1 MNTNYLLCIEYMS
14 FYSEYHHKRG
24 RDLRPDRPSKK
35 PLFDPEWYGDASSTL
50 YTNKWMS
57 HVEVD
62 SQGRFKSTYKYDI
75 VTDPFYVAWKS
86 EYGRGGSPEIFMKTP
101 YYKDSQIIR
110 SQEFHDWAMSKR
122 SSRGRPRPFDVA
134 DFLHSYKISP
144 EYRNLK
150 PPAPAPADP
159 KPSEPKD
166 SEKTTVQIEYS
177 TRGKLFQAWRDS
189 LRKNGD
195 WRSDDELFQEW
206 INNVPK
212 SDEDRYYEKE
222 WLAKQQK
229 FVDEINSGEVPED
242 INSRTGYYE
251 RFLDRTEDEREGWQ
265 NAKDSYGAGFQDLT
279 PVERYKYWKEW
290 TKRNKEPENPEKPTP
305 QNPPKAEPTPPKS
318 NPVKPTPQNPPKAE
332 PTPPKSNPVKPT
344 PQNPPQ
350 PKPQEPKKK
359 DPVAPPPPKKKD
371 PVAPPPP
378 KKKDPVQP
386 SPSQPLN
393 PGGNKKK
400 PPSNP
405 TPPSNPGR
413 PVFGETTQVF
423 LFEGFV

>member
-1 MNTNYLLCIEYMS
+1 MNTKLLCIEYMS
-14 FYSEYHHKRG
+14 FYAKYHHSRG
-24 RDLRPDRPSKK
+24 RDLRPDRPSRR
-35 PLFDPEWYGDASSTL
+35 PLFDPEWYGDASSAL

-75 VTDPFYVAWKS
+75 VSDPFYVAWS
-86 EYGRGGSPEIFMKTP
+86 NQYGRGASPEIFMKSP

-110 SQEFHDWAMSKR
+110 SKEFHDWAMSKR

-150 PPAPAPADP
+150 PPAPAPAP

-166 SEKTTVQIEYS
+166 SEKTTVQIEFS
-177 TRGKLFQAWRDS
+177 TRGKLFQAWVDR

-195 WRSDDELFQEW
+195 LRSDDELFQEW
-206 INNVPK
+206 INNVPN
-212 SDEDRYYEKE
+212 SDEDRYYGKE
-222 WLAKQQK
+222 WRAKQQK
-229 FVDEINSGEVPED
+229 FVDEINSGKVPED
-242 INSRTGYYE
+242 INSRTGYYV
-251 RFLDRTEDEREGWQ
+251 RFLDWTEDEREGWQ
-265 NAKDSYGAGFQDLT
+265 NAKDSYGPGFQDLT
-279 PVERYKYWKEW
+279 PVDRYKYWKEW
-290 TKRNKEPENPEKPTP
+290 TKRNKEPKD
-305 QNPPKAEPTPPKS
+305 
-318 NPVKPTPQNPPKAE
+318 PVKPTPENPPK
-332 PTPPKSNPVKPT
+332 PT
-344 PQNPPQ
+344 
-350 PKPQEPKKK
+350 KK

-371 PVAPPPP
+371 PVAPPPKKKDPVAPPPP
-378 KKKDPVQP
+378 KKKDPAQP

-393 PGGNKKK
+393 PGGKNKK

-405 TPPSNPGR
+405 VQPAKPSR